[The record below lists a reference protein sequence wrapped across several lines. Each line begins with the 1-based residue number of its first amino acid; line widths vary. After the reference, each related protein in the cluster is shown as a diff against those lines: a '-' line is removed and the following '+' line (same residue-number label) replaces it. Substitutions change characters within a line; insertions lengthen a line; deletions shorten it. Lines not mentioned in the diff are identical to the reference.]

1 MTGSN
6 NRRIRR
12 TRLRSDGGNH
22 DVFARTTI
30 IKVERD
36 DSASRQL
43 DIVDEWATSAHA
55 AVILPTPYNLLD
67 LARIIEE
74 SNSLRPCIE
83 AYTVNTVQ
91 TGWEVEA
98 TVRGGKSKP
107 DEEMELQSFIDHS
120 NSDESLSAVLTQV
133 IDDRESFG
141 FGFMEGIRDASGLL
155 SLVRHAPAII
165 TRLCPK
171 HEEEVLVEYTI
182 QRGRRVSHVKELKKF
197 RRFVQLVGGRVV
209 YFKEWGDPR
218 RLDRVSGAFEGEEQ
232 YKPGRDATELLHFK
246 LLSREPYGVPRWVTQ
261 LPSIIGSREAEEVNM
276 RYFKEN
282 TVPPMLLTVSGGRL
296 TQHSFEELTRALTSD
311 GIGASRQNKIMLIE
325 ATGDSD
331 SLDKNGTP
339 VKLAVEKLTDAR
351 QSDSLFDGYDKS
363 NQSKIRM
370 AWRLPGVVLGQ
381 GSDENYANAQV
392 SIFMADAQVFGPAR
406 VEIEETLNK
415 KVVNAQNG
423 LNLRTVKLTSRVPA
437 ISSPET
443 TMKSL
448 TALNVMGAVTPRSAQ
463 RVANSVLQMELPPY
477 PEKGAAGYEEWMDRP
492 LVLTKG
498 ASKTHEE
505 QQSKTA
511 AIKDT
516 EETGNPGFQRP
527 ENGSE
532 AEVITE

>member
-12 TRLRSDGGNH
+12 TRLRREDR

-43 DIVDEWATSAHA
+43 DIVDEWAVSAHA
-55 AVILPTPYNLLD
+55 AVILPTPYNILD

-91 TGWEVEA
+91 TGWEVKPV
-98 TVRGGKSKP
+98 VRGTKSKIA
-107 DEEMELQSFIDHS
+107 EEVELQSFIDHS
-120 NSDESLSAVLTQV
+120 NSDESLSAVMTQV
-133 IDDRESFG
+133 VDDRESFG
-141 FGFMEGIRDASGLL
+141 FGFLEGIRDATGNL
-155 SLVRHAPAII
+155 SLLRHASAVI

-171 HEEEVLVEYTI
+171 HEQEVLVEYTI
-182 QRGRRVSHVKELKKF
+182 QRGRRVSNVKEFKKF
-197 RRFVQLVGGRVV
+197 RRYVQLVGGKMV
-209 YFKEWGDPR
+209 YFREWGDPR
-218 RLDRVSGAFEGEEQ
+218 KLDRVSGAFEGEEN
-232 YKPGRDATELLHFK
+232 YKPGRDATEILHFK

-296 TQHSFEELTRALTSD
+296 TQHSFEELTRALTSE

-363 NQSKIRM
+363 NQAKIRM
-370 AWRLPGVVLGQ
+370 AWRLPGVVVGQ

-392 SIFMADAQVFGPAR
+392 SIFMADSQVFGPAR
-406 VEIEETLNK
+406 VEIEEMLNK
-415 KVVNAQNG
+415 KVINSKSG
-423 LNLRTVKLTSRVPA
+423 LDLKTVKLTSRVPA

-463 RVANSVLQMELPPY
+463 MVANTVLQMELPSY
-477 PEKGAAGYEEWMDRP
+477 PERGTEGHEDWMDKP

-498 ASKTHEE
+498 AAKTHDE
-505 QQSKTA
+505 QQAKTG

-516 EETGNPGFQRP
+516 EETGNPGFERP